1 VEPFIVSVNAAG
13 QAAYRSFWSG
23 RIGTVVLTVPGLLLA
38 VIGIVLGFSS
48 NGSGPAIFFAVIII
62 VSGLYASYAGWDHRR
77 RALQIPEVAPLAFA
91 LEPAGVVFP
100 PHKRYAW
107 SEVRFVLTDEE
118 PARILCTPGGLVY
131 AVDRL
136 DRDPAEIAS
145 ALATMSS
152 GQTRLER
159 V

>member
-1 VEPFIVSVNAAG
+1 MDPFVVSINAAG

-23 RIGTVVLTVPGLLLA
+23 RWGTMLLIVPGLVLA
-38 VIGIVLGFSS
+38 AVGVVLGLGSDRSS
-48 NGSGPAIFFAVIII
+48 PTVFFAIVIV

-77 RALQIPEVAPLAFA
+77 KALQHPETSPLAFA
-91 LEPAGVVFP
+91 LEPDGVVFP
-100 PHKRYAW
+100 PHKKYAW
-107 SEVRFVLTDEE
+107 AEVRFVLTDEE
-118 PARILCTPGGLVY
+118 PARILCTPGGLAY

-136 DRDPAEIAS
+136 DRDPAEIDE
-145 ALATMSS
+145 ALTTMSS

>member
-1 VEPFIVSVNAAG
+1 MDPYIVSINATG
-13 QAAYRSFWSG
+13 QASYRSFWSG
-23 RIGTVVLTVPGLLLA
+23 RVGTAVLIIPGLIVA

-48 NGSGPAIFFAVIII
+48 NGSGPAVFFAVVIV

-77 RALQIPEVAPLAFA
+77 KALRISETAPLAFV
-91 LEPAGVVFP
+91 LKPDGVVFP
-100 PHKRYAW
+100 PHKMYAW
-107 SEVRFVLTDEE
+107 SEVRFVLTDEK
-118 PARILCTPGGLVY
+118 PARILCTPGGLAY

-136 DRDPAEIAS
+136 DRDPTEIDE